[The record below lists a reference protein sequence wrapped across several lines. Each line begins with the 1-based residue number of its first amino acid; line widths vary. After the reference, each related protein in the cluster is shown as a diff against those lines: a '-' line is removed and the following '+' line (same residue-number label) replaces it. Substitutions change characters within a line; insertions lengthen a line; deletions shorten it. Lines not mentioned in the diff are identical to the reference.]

1 MHLRKENLAI
11 VTREIAEDRWVTN
24 LDSTK
29 SRAVSWC
36 KCCRENK
43 PLGAFYLKSKQDRK
57 HPNDVRSY
65 CCICFDKQVK
75 KSRDIREQKH
85 VDNSLNTL
93 FAFFE

>member
-43 PLGAFYLKSKQDRK
+43 PLSAFYLKPKRDRK
-57 HPNDVRSY
+57 HLNDVRSY
-65 CCICFDKQVK
+65 CCVCFDIQVK
-75 KSRDIREQKH
+75 HSRDIREQKN
-85 VDNSLNTL
+85 VDNSLNKL
-93 FAFFE
+93 FCFLE